1 MNQNQMDD
9 HWLRPRTKA
18 GTEEMRKRL
27 KAMRFMLNEAATQ
40 SVEGRIAS
48 KVFNEYFSFDWEK
61 TWDAPEDQQKKVDLE
76 KKKVALPDRCQYTGF
91 SLRGMVNSIIGS
103 CVWVR
108 QSGRAD
114 LKDQGRNTMLVNP

>member
-27 KAMRFMLNEAATQ
+27 KAMRFMLEEAATQ

-48 KVFNEYFSFDWEK
+48 KVFNEYFSFEWEK

-76 KKKVALPDRCQYTGF
+76 KKRVALPDRCQYTGF
-91 SLRGMVNSIIGS
+91 SLRGVCFVFYFSFHL
-103 CVWVR
+103 VPV
-108 QSGRAD
+108 SGGQ
-114 LKDQGRNTMLVNP
+114 LTTIVFTLSFHG

>member
-27 KAMRFMLNEAATQ
+27 KAMRFMLKEAATQ

-61 TWDAPEDQQKKVDLE
+61 IGDTPKDQQKKVDLT
-76 KKKVALPDRCQYTGF
+76 KKKVALPDRC
-91 SLRGMVNSIIGS
+91 
-103 CVWVR
+103 
-108 QSGRAD
+108 
-114 LKDQGRNTMLVNP
+114 